1 MSDNCSV
8 LSDSLQSP
16 GLWPARLLCPWDS
29 PGKNAGMGCHFLLQ
43 NEQSSGSNSTSRLA
57 PSPSLVSLTS
67 GRSVVHPATSLPAL
81 NTVPLR
87 LCFWD
92 EPITGSIQPASGL
105 RWSHRRWDT
114 DQQPG
119 PTGSSRV
126 TSGGLAP
133 PPHLQTPPSA
143 LIGAPGGGQHAGV
156 AAAPPG
162 KCGRP
167 ETRSQKAALTRASAA
182 LETPRTPLLLQA
194 SILALRRALGKGRCV
209 GGWAWLLSAQVG
221 GWGRLSCFPE
231 KGLSVASSAPGP
243 PLLPGQQHPLLSAQ

>member
-16 GLWPARLLCPWDS
+16 GLWPARLFCPWDS

-81 NTVPLR
+81 NTVPLC

-105 RWSHRRWDT
+105 QWSHRRWDT

-119 PTGSSRV
+119 PTGSCRV
-126 TSGGLAP
+126 ISGGLAP
-133 PPHLQTPPSA
+133 PSSPADPALCPHRGTRWGPACRCGGCSSRQVREAGDSWPESSADQGFGGPGDPQDPTPPPS
-143 LIGAPGGGQHAGV
+143 QHLGTEKSPWERQV
-156 AAAPPG
+156 
-162 KCGRP
+162 CGR
-167 ETRSQKAALTRASAA
+167 
-182 LETPRTPLLLQA
+182 
-194 SILALRRALGKGRCV
+194 
-209 GGWAWLLSAQVG
+209 AWLLSAQAG